1 MGHENMKKIL
11 IIDNYDSF
19 TYNLTAIV
27 EQKIGA
33 DNVVIMKND
42 EITSIEALKNYQAI
56 IISPGPGSVDI
67 EKDFGVCKEI
77 IEKANIPLLG
87 ICLGH
92 QGIGYYYGAKL
103 RKLKEPAHG
112 IYEKIKHCNS
122 GLFAGIRQNINVVRY
137 HSLELYD
144 IPKDVFEIC
153 AETESGVIMAIK
165 HKYKP
170 FYGIQFHP
178 ESILTT
184 EGKKLIHNFL
194 KEASFDELNC
204 EIPPVERY
212 KTREALAYQ
221 KQPLEMSFLKLCEKV
236 YEKNK
241 DIIIRDS
248 CDYSR
253 YSYLMF
259 KEKSGFIGLCEKD
272 GVLYE
277 NRDNQLLIADD
288 KIETI
293 VDTHTNKFFDN
304 DIQFEFTGGLFG
316 FFGYEYGNAKKISDT
331 TMYLFKINNF
341 IVYDSYSKEIYIV
354 STSGQLSTLTKDV
367 ESYLSDSNVIA
378 DAIKT
383 NGERK
388 KLNFD
393 FYKNRSQYIKD
404 INTCKESLVN
414 GDSYEI
420 CLTNKIS
427 LKEKI
432 SNPFL
437 AFKVLRKNNP
447 SPFMTYLE
455 FDEKIIISCSP
466 ERFMKINDN
475 RTVEVSPIKGTTLR
489 DVDEGKNLENKKY
502 LVNSDKEVSEN
513 LMIVDLMRNDLNK
526 SCYPGS
532 VSSPRLMYVETFASV
547 NQLISDVRGLIKK
560 GVSNYEVFN
569 NAFPPGSMTGA
580 PKIRSMEILEEIE
593 QINRGIYSGC
603 IGYFSNNG
611 VSDMS
616 VAIRTLVIDKDEI
629 SIGCGGAITYKSDN
643 EEEFVE
649 INIKANSIIDSI
661 SEYFSYG

>member
-1 MGHENMKKIL
+1 MKKLL

-27 EQKIGA
+27 KQKIGE

-42 EITSIEALKNYQAI
+42 EITSVDALKNFHAI
-56 IISPGPGSVDI
+56 IISPGPGSVEI
-67 EKDFGVCKEI
+67 ERDFGVCKEI
-77 IEKANIPLLG
+77 IQKAEIPLLG

-92 QGIGYYYGAKL
+92 QGIGYYYGAKI
-103 RKLKEPAHG
+103 RKLNQPAHG
-112 IYEKIKHCNS
+112 IYEKIKHCNT
-122 GLFAGIRQNINVVRY
+122 GLFEGVRQNINVVRY

-144 IPKDVFEIC
+144 VPEDVFDIC

-165 HKYKP
+165 HKQKP

-194 KEASFDELNC
+194 IEASFDLVHLDVPL
-204 EIPPVERY
+204 IERSRY
-212 KTREALAYQ
+212 TKDLSYH
-221 KQPLEMSFLKLCEKV
+221 KQPLEMDFVELCEKV
-236 YEKNK
+236 YRQNK

-248 CDYSR
+248 CEYSR

-259 KEKSGFIGLCEKD
+259 KEKSGFIGICERD

-277 NRDNQLLIADD
+277 NQDNQLIKADTD
-288 KIETI
+288 INTIIEA
-293 VDTHTNKFFDN
+293 HTNQFFDN
-304 DIQFEFTGGLFG
+304 NIQFEFTGGLFG
-316 FFGYEYGNAKKISDT
+316 FFGYEYGNTRKIADT

-341 IVYDSYSKEIYIV
+341 VVYDSYTKEIYIV
-354 STSGQLSTLTKDV
+354 STSGELSRLTDEVKNYLTNSIAKDNIV
-367 ESYLSDSNVIA
+367 
-378 DAIKT
+378 AI

-388 KLNFD
+388 KLDFD
-393 FYKNRSQYIKD
+393 FFKDKSQYLKD
-404 INTCKESLVN
+404 IDTCKESLVN

-420 CLTNKIS
+420 CLTNKIT

-432 SNPFL
+432 SDPFRVY
-437 AFKVLRKNNP
+437 KTLRKNNH
-447 SPFMTYLE
+447 SPFMSYIE
-455 FDEKIIISCSP
+455 FDDKTIISCSP

-475 RTVEVSPIKGTTLR
+475 RIVEVSPIKGTTLR
-489 DVDEGKNLENKKY
+489 DADEKRNLENKKH

-513 LMIVDLMRNDLNK
+513 LMIVDLMRNDLNI

-532 VSSPRLMYVETFASV
+532 VASPRLMYVETFASV

-580 PKIRSMEILEEIE
+580 PKIRSMEILEDIE
-593 QINRGIYSGC
+593 QIDRGIYAGC
-603 IGYFSNNG
+603 IGFFSNNG
-611 VSDMS
+611 ICDMS
-616 VAIRTLVIDKDEI
+616 VTIRTLVIEPDKV

-643 EEEFVE
+643 EEEFLE
-649 INIKANSIIDSI
+649 INIKANAIINSI
-661 SEYFSYG
+661 SEYFNYG